1 MSSVQREVATT
12 VRGKLHSLTERKSD
26 LLAREYDAFQ
36 TAVQGDDADLYSA
49 TKQQAS
55 KVRKQKNP
63 RRDTEQPVVIRNDV
77 LDVEYDEDTVLS
89 SWWFKIPVYDPKRG
103 RGNSIWCPATVLK
116 KDEPRARVCSR

>member
-1 MSSVQREVATT
+1 MQREVATT
-12 VRGKLHSLTERKSD
+12 VRIKLHSLTERKSN

-63 RRDTEQPVVIRNDV
+63 RRDTEQPVVLRNDV
-77 LDVEYDEDTVLS
+77 LGVE
-89 SWWFKIPVYDPKRG
+89 
-103 RGNSIWCPATVLK
+103 
-116 KDEPRARVCSR
+116 